1 MISEA
6 NNVLSVGNWGTSQ
19 ESLDQEGGII
29 TKITK
34 IIDTKDP
41 ATIKENL
48 EESDITSPSV

>member
-19 ESLDQEGGII
+19 ESLDQEEGII
-29 TKITK
+29 TKMTK
-34 IIDTKDP
+34 ITDTKDP
-41 ATIKENL
+41 TTIKENL